1 LTRQLLQLSLA
12 QERLLK
18 RLGKMEVLNPTLGTA
33 DGLAVVGEEV
43 ESLVRVDHQLGAG
56 CALESVCTAGDGRKY
71 IVGVHCPQNELAS
84 VPELE
89 TLLVSTL
96 QPGGPP
102 LEAAH
107 AHGRQV
113 GLAPIV
119 LHWNAGRGV
128 LAWGEEEGAVDQGIP
143 LKDVHH
149 AVAENARDPIH
160 LVGGIVGEDEAAG
173 LVVADAALVLHL
185 DVVRVDLGPGQ
196 HIEGAVVRA
205 SEEDASPTVMSRPFH
220 DV

>member
-1 LTRQLLQLSLA
+1 MNRWSGWITSWE
-12 QERLLK
+12 QEVHWDNKITFVYFCICSVRLYIIIY
-18 RLGKMEVLNPTLGTA
+18 
-33 DGLAVVGEEV
+33 
-43 ESLVRVDHQLGAG
+43 HIY
-56 CALESVCTAGDGRKY
+56 LESVCTAGDGRKY

-119 LHWNAGRGV
+119 LHLLRNRCFPDPNVYMYKNLLECRTWCAGVGRGRRCRRSRDTWADV
-128 LAWGEEEGAVDQGIP
+128 NYIQFSVFKEKQREE
-143 LKDVHH
+143 K
-149 AVAENARDPIH
+149 
-160 LVGGIVGEDEAAG
+160 
-173 LVVADAALVLHL
+173 LHL
-185 DVVRVDLGPGQ
+185 SKMFIMQLQRTHGTRFILLV
-196 HIEGAVVRA
+196 A
-205 SEEDASPTVMSRPFH
+205 
-220 DV
+220 

>member
-1 LTRQLLQLSLA
+1 
-12 QERLLK
+12 
-18 RLGKMEVLNPTLGTA
+18 MEVLNPTLGTA

-56 CALESVCTAGDGRKY
+56 GALESVCTAGDGRKY

-160 LVGGIVGEDEAAG
+160 LVGGVVGEDEAAG
-173 LVVADAALVLHL
+173 LVVANAALILHL
-185 DVVRVDLGPGQ
+185 DVVRVDLRPGQ
-196 HIEGAVVRA
+196 DIE
-205 SEEDASPTVMSRPFH
+205 
-220 DV
+220 